1 MRPLYE
7 SSQDIVS
14 ESKVLIL
21 IEKAWRC
28 RGVKLPLKAQLD
40 YLLLRHDRGVAWAE
54 IKVRTNPRGRYPTYM
69 ISLSKVMAA
78 RELAGA
84 SNLPSVLIVQ
94 WTDSL
99 GYIRMDT
106 LENFHIAI
114 GGRTD
119 RNDTQ
124 DIEPVVLIPIDDFR
138 GLNEA

>member
-14 ESKVLIL
+14 ESKVLVL
-21 IEKAWRC
+21 IEKAWGC

-40 YLLLRHDRGVAWAE
+40 YLLLRDDRGAAWAE

-78 RELAGA
+78 RELSGA
-84 SNLPSVLIVQ
+84 SDLPSVLVVQ
-94 WTDSL
+94 WTDKL

-106 LENFHIAI
+106 LEKFHIAI

-119 RNDTQ
+119 RNDAQ
-124 DIEPVVLIPIDDFR
+124 DVEPVVLIPIEEFKE
-138 GLNEA
+138 LNET